1 MPCVIDSLDDWR
13 KNMLDTNKH
22 SHKAKTGLLFVSAI
36 LAVMMLFFAGCSA
49 SVTGR
54 LQNSSEVTEV
64 FENSQILPNHQY
76 YIAGFQRVPYAIIAI
91 DNNYQL
97 RSSRWQP
104 IDLDSSSLNSLIYR
118 MDTVYSLN
126 PRGAWILDHED
137 NRMGVWFSSRYQT
150 MVKREKDNQIVVLTP
165 EPPDLRGIH

>member
-1 MPCVIDSLDDWR
+1 
-13 KNMLDTNKH
+13 MLNTNKH
-22 SHKAKTGLLFVSAI
+22 SYKAKTGLLSGSAI
-36 LAVMMLFFAGCSA
+36 LAVMMLFLAGCSA
-49 SVTGR
+49 PVAGR

-64 FENSQILPNHQY
+64 FKNSQILPNHQY
-76 YIAGFQRVPYAIIAI
+76 YVAGFQRVPFAIIAI

-104 IDLDSSSLNSLIYR
+104 IDLDSTSLNQLIYR
-118 MDTVYSLN
+118 MDKVYSLN

-137 NRMGVWFSSRYQT
+137 NRMGVWFSSLYQT
-150 MVKREKDNQIVVLTP
+150 RVKREKDNQIVVLTP